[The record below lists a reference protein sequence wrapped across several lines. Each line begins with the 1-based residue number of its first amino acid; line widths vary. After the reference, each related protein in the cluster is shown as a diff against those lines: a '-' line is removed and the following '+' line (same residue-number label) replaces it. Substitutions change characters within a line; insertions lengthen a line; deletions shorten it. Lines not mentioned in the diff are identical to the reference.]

1 MLSIGF
7 LFSIFWYF
15 ISIVASWLGF
25 TFGKKIKLKQSNLIK
40 KVNLQDNLAYYILTV
55 LATIGTLA
63 AFYKIYVELG
73 DLNRFFE
80 IIKGGNAN
88 YFKNV
93 LYDNYTIG
101 LLSLRYLAIH
111 ACALAILRRILFS
124 KKNFLDALNILNLVL
139 VSLISSRLSFIMML
153 LEVMVIWISYK
164 EIRIHFLKSISLV
177 IIIFHI
183 LCFLNYSR
191 NINFY
196 KERGLGFYS
205 GGISE
210 IITYLGAPFQG
221 AVSIGNNYNVIREYP
236 MRWDK
241 YAYIEAG
248 LTTNSAFLYFF
259 RYYDWWCF
267 LNVFTF
273 LLTLSFVS
281 GILYNLK
288 ENYLYLSFVTLV
300 YSFAEFWRLFW
311 FGSGIMITLFLMP
324 FIISFLVI
332 TIKSLPIWKK

>member
-7 LFSIFWYF
+7 LFALFWYF
-15 ISIVASWLGF
+15 ISIIASWIGF
-25 TFGKKIKLKQSNLIK
+25 TFGKKIKLKQESLLK
-40 KVNLQDNLAYYILTV
+40 KVNLQDNLAYYVLTV

-73 DLNRFFE
+73 DIGRFFE
-80 IIKGGNAN
+80 IIKSGNAN
-88 YFKNV
+88 FFKNI
-93 LYDNYTIG
+93 LYENYKIG

-111 ACALAILRRILFS
+111 ACAVAIIRRALFS
-124 KKNFLDALNILNLVL
+124 KKRLIDALNVVNLVV

-153 LEVMVIWISYK
+153 LEVAVIWISYK
-164 EIRIHFLKSISLV
+164 EIRVKLLKSIVLGV
-177 IIIFHI
+177 AVFHI

-196 KERGLGFYS
+196 NERGLGFYS

-221 AVSIGNNYNVIREYP
+221 AVSIGNNYYTIRQNP

-241 YAYIEAG
+241 YAYIESS

-259 RYYDWWCF
+259 RDYGWWCF
-267 LNVFTF
+267 FYVFIY
-273 LLTLSFVS
+273 LMALSFVS

-288 ENYLYLSFVTLV
+288 GNYLYLSFGTLI

-324 FIISFLVI
+324 FIISLIAI
-332 TIKSLPIWKK
+332 TLKSFPIWKK